1 MIIYSRWQS
10 NDYKLI
16 FGDGSWSREWQIA
29 ISPTFIYHDGRG
41 HLSPFPNTCWEKWFK
56 LRSIY
61 THTHTATTI
70 YPKCLYL
77 YRLIRKKTW
86 VGGGWENEKSLYFK
100 YYLTFH
106 PLSWIDEHNRILRS
120 TGIFFWWCIFNSAI
134 IVNSGTGKSRSFLL
148 LPNRLEKFV
157 YSCN

>member
-1 MIIYSRWQS
+1 MTVERLQVDLWWWELVQRMTNRHQSNIHLSRWTGPPFS
-10 NDYKLI
+10 
-16 FGDGSWSREWQIA
+16 
-29 ISPTFIYHDGRG
+29 
-41 HLSPFPNTCWEKWFK
+41 LSKYL
-56 LRSIY
+56 LRKMIQ
-61 THTHTATTI
+61 TAVDIHTHTATTI

-120 TGIFFWWCIFNSAI
+120 TGIFFWWWIFNSAI

-157 YSCN
+157 YSCH